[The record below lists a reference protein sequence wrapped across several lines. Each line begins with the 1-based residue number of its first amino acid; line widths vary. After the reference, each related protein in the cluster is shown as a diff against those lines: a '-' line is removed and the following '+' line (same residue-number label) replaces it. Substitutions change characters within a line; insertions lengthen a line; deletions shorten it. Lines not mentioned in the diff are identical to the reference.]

1 MSRDY
6 ACSMI
11 LAALAATSGAACSQ
25 GSPVAPEASFAVHS
39 NRQETIATTTA
50 SGTYEIFFL
59 KSTLHGLEPLQDFT
73 LNVREYLVL
82 MSEIRDSNGVRV
94 EVGTVTYEYCEK
106 QNVKVQSSEC
116 DSGRGRW
123 TRLLSMSV
131 DPIGS
136 RAGFGTC
143 STPRTIGFR
152 VRYNGQGSDIAS
164 GVSASRDVSWQ

>member
-11 LAALAATSGAACSQ
+11 LAALAATSGAACSK

-39 NRQETIATTTA
+39 NRQETIATTAA

-59 KSTLHGLEPLQDFT
+59 KSTLHGLVPLQDFT
-73 LNVREYLVL
+73 LNVHEYLAL
-82 MSEIRDSNGVRV
+82 MSEIRDSNGVRA

-106 QNVKVQSSEC
+106 QNVKMPSSEC
-116 DSGRGRW
+116 DSGSGRW
-123 TRLLSMSV
+123 TRLFSMPV

-136 RAGFGTC
+136 RVAFGTC
-143 STPRTIGFR
+143 SIPRTIGFR
-152 VRYNGQGSDIAS
+152 VRYNGKASGIAS
-164 GVSASRDVSWQ
+164 GVSASRDVSWH